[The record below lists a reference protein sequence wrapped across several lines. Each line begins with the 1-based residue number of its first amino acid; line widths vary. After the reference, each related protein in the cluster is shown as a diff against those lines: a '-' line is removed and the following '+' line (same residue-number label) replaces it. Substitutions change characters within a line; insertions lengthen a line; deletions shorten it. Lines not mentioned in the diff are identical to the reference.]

1 MEIIKRNSSLVE
13 YNNCIGDE
21 EVNFVYELNK
31 LDDESWTLYLVD
43 GGISIRVN
51 SENTKGVVQFAPRKK
66 DKTIDIVIISVS
78 EYVNNIYIALA
89 QFLSLYYLKNPF
101 GLNTTKKLS
110 LKRFLENVRSYMSIY
125 GEEDLKIK
133 ETIEFHKKAAKIN
146 ASLGSKVG
154 NFGFSHID
162 GDVEIYGAAT
172 EYIFE

>member
-66 DKTIDIVIISVS
+66 DKTIDIVM
-78 EYVNNIYIALA
+78 EEAL
-89 QFLSLYYLKNPF
+89 SMLYPKYEENDYLTNYLEKQW
-101 GLNTTKKLS
+101 KL
-110 LKRFLENVRSYMSIY
+110 
-125 GEEDLKIK
+125 
-133 ETIEFHKKAAKIN
+133 
-146 ASLGSKVG
+146 
-154 NFGFSHID
+154 
-162 GDVEIYGAAT
+162 
-172 EYIFE
+172 

>member
-43 GGISIRVN
+43 GRISIRVN

-89 QFLSLYYLKNPF
+89 QFLSLYYLK
-101 GLNTTKKLS
+101 L
-110 LKRFLENVRSYMSIY
+110 
-125 GEEDLKIK
+125 
-133 ETIEFHKKAAKIN
+133 H
-146 ASLGSKVG
+146 LG
-154 NFGFSHID
+154 
-162 GDVEIYGAAT
+162 
-172 EYIFE
+172 